1 MKRIITV
8 LGIVL
13 LVGAIALPAM
23 AYGPGCGKGRNMMGY
38 GQGGPGACQQGNDN
52 LTEEQRAQLDKLHQ
66 KFYDETAQ
74 LRSGLWAKQGELDS
88 RLLVSNPDAEKIRA
102 LQKEISDLRA
112 KMDQARIDFQ
122 LEARKIN
129 PDARYGM
136 GYGKGGGGF
145 GPHHRGYGRGMG
157 NGPGGMGYGPGGCW
171 K

>member
-1 MKRIITV
+1 MKRMITV

-23 AYGPGCGKGRNMMGY
+23 AYGPGCGKGRQMMGY
-38 GQGGPGACQQGNDN
+38 GQGGPGACQQYNEN
-52 LTEEQRAQLDKLHQ
+52 MTEEQRAQLDKLHQ

-74 LRSGLWAKQGELDS
+74 LRSGLWAKRGELDS
-88 RLLVSNPDAEKIRA
+88 RLGVSNPDAEKIRA
-102 LQKEISDLRA
+102 LQKEISDMRA

-136 GYGKGGGGF
+136 GYGKGGF

-157 NGPGGMGYGPGGCW
+157 NGPGGCW
-171 K
+171 N